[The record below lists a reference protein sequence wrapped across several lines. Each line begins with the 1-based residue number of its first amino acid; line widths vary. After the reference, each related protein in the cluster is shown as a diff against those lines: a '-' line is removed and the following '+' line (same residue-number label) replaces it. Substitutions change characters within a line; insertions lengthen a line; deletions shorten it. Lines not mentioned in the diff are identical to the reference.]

1 MLGYDRQGHS
11 LAEPVDGAL
20 KSGSEKGVTRPWTN
34 PAHSPGPSSPDR
46 LLPYPNRLLLSP
58 DHLLLK
64 TRTHFSPSHRR
75 FTMHKL
81 TLDSDETYSPTYA
94 GRCFSHD
101 IPKYRLPAQ
110 GMSADGAYQ
119 LVHDELNLD
128 GNPAL
133 NLASFVTSWMEPQ
146 ADRLAA
152 ETLDKNLIDQDE
164 YPQTEVVHQ
173 RVVSMIGRLFHAPAH
188 EQPTGTAT
196 IGSSEAIMLAML
208 AHKRSWQRRRA
219 KEGMPADKPNMVM
232 GADVH
237 TCWEKFANYFEVEAR
252 VVPMEDGRYTI
263 GAAEVEPLL
272 DERTIAV
279 AGLLGTTF
287 TGQMDDLRSINDLLA
302 RVETERG
309 WHIPLHIDA
318 ASGGFVIP
326 FSKPELEWDFRLS
339 QVRSIN
345 VSNHKFGLV
354 YPGMGTVVFRD
365 RSDLPEE
372 LVFHI
377 NYLGGD
383 MPNYSLNFSR
393 PSSSVVLQYFAF
405 LRLGHSGYEEIVA
418 NVLANAGSLADTE
431 ETDLVKLSHL
441 LRERGWIVPAYTLP
455 PNAEHVSVLRM
466 VVKENFS
473 RDMVDM
479 LAHDVHVAMQTL
491 RALAAGTNAHPRRP
505 GHRPV
510 Y

>member
-1 MLGYDRQGHS
+1 
-11 LAEPVDGAL
+11 
-20 KSGSEKGVTRPWTN
+20 
-34 PAHSPGPSSPDR
+34 
-46 LLPYPNRLLLSP
+46 
-58 DHLLLK
+58 
-64 TRTHFSPSHRR
+64 
-75 FTMHKL
+75 MHKL
-81 TLDSDETYSPTYA
+81 NVDSEDLVSPTYA
-94 GRCFSHD
+94 GRSFSHD
-101 IPKYRLPAQ
+101 IPKYRLPAE
-110 GMSADGAYQ
+110 GVSADAAYQ

-152 ETLDKNLIDQDE
+152 ETLAKNLIDQDE
-164 YPQTEVVHQ
+164 YPQSEVVHR

-188 EQPTGTAT
+188 QQPTGTAT

-208 AHKRSWQRRRA
+208 AHKRSWQLRRQAGGLPTDR
-219 KEGMPADKPNMVM
+219 PNMVM

-237 TCWEKFANYFEVEAR
+237 TCWEKFARYFEVEAR
-252 VVPMEDGRYTI
+252 VIPMEDGRYTI

-287 TGQMDDLRSINDLLA
+287 TGQMDDLASIDALLT
-302 RVETERG
+302 RVREERG
-309 WHIPLHIDA
+309 LNIPLHIDA

-326 FSKPELEWDFRLS
+326 FSQPDLEWDFRLPS
-339 QVRSIN
+339 VRSIN

-365 RSDLPEE
+365 ASDLPDE

-405 LRLGHSGYEEIVA
+405 LRLGRAGYEAIIA
-418 NVLANAGSLADTE
+418 SCLANARALAAKLGAIPGLDPIADGSAFPIVAVRASDPHA
-431 ETDLVKLSHL
+431 TDLVQLSHL

-455 PNAEHVSVLRM
+455 PNAEHVTVLRM

-479 LAHDVHVAMQTL
+479 LAHDIGLAMRTL
-491 RALAAGTNAHPRRP
+491 NHDAHIHPHRPRR
-505 GHRPV
+505 RPHC
-510 Y
+510 

>member
-1 MLGYDRQGHS
+1 
-11 LAEPVDGAL
+11 
-20 KSGSEKGVTRPWTN
+20 
-34 PAHSPGPSSPDR
+34 
-46 LLPYPNRLLLSP
+46 
-58 DHLLLK
+58 
-64 TRTHFSPSHRR
+64 
-75 FTMHKL
+75 MHKL
-81 TLDSDETYSPTYA
+81 NIDSEEQLSPTYA
-94 GRCFSHD
+94 GRSFSRD
-101 IPKYRLPAQ
+101 IPKYRLAAE
-110 GMSADGAYQ
+110 GIAAESAYQ

-152 ETLDKNLIDQDE
+152 ETLAKNLIDQDE

-173 RVVSMIGRLFHAPAH
+173 RVVSMIARLFHAPAH
-188 EQPTGTAT
+188 QQPKGTAT

-208 AHKRSWQRRRA
+208 AHKRSWQRRREQA
-219 KEGMPADKPNMVM
+219 GLPTDRPNMVM

-237 TCWEKFANYFEVEAR
+237 TCWEKFARYFEVEAR
-252 VVPMEDGRYTI
+252 VAPMEDGRYTI
-263 GAAEVEPLL
+263 GAEQVEPLL

-287 TGQMDDLRSINDLLA
+287 TGQMDDLGSIDALLT
-302 RVETERG
+302 RVAAEPG

-318 ASGGFVIP
+318 ASGGFITP
-326 FSKPELEWDFRLS
+326 FARPDEEWDFRLAS
-339 QVRSIN
+339 VRSIN

-365 RSDLPEE
+365 ASDLPEE

-393 PSSSVVLQYFAF
+393 PSSSVILQYFAF
-405 LRLGHSGYEEIVA
+405 LRLGRSGYEEIVSTLLE
-418 NVLANAGSLADTE
+418 NSQTLARKLAAIDGLSLLTDGSLFPIVALRADDPE
-431 ETDLVKLSHL
+431 KVDLNHLSHL

-455 PNAEHVSVLRM
+455 PNAEHVTVLRM
-466 VVKENFS
+466 VVKENLS
-473 RDMVDM
+473 RDMVDL
-479 LAHDVHVAMQTL
+479 LAHDIGAAMKTL
-491 RALAAGTNAHPRRP
+491 AQGTHPHLHLRRRP
-505 GHRPV
+505 HC
-510 Y
+510 

>member
-1 MLGYDRQGHS
+1 
-11 LAEPVDGAL
+11 
-20 KSGSEKGVTRPWTN
+20 
-34 PAHSPGPSSPDR
+34 
-46 LLPYPNRLLLSP
+46 
-58 DHLLLK
+58 
-64 TRTHFSPSHRR
+64 
-75 FTMHKL
+75 MHHVNV
-81 TLDSDETYSPTYA
+81 DSDQLLCPTYA
-94 GRCFSHD
+94 GRSFSHD
-101 IPKYRLPAQ
+101 IPRYSLPAQ
-110 GMSADGAYQ
+110 GVSADAAYQ

-152 ETLDKNLIDQDE
+152 EALAKNLIDQDE
-164 YPQTEVVHQ
+164 YPQTEAIHE
-173 RVVSMIGRLFHAPAH
+173 RVVSMVGRLFHAPAH
-188 EQPTGTAT
+188 ERPTGTAT

-208 AHKRSWQRRRA
+208 AHKRSWQRRREA
-219 KEGMPADKPNMVM
+219 AGLPADSPNMVM

-237 TCWEKFANYFEVEAR
+237 TCWEKFARYFEVQPR
-252 VVPMEDGRYTI
+252 VVPLEEGRYTI
-263 GAAEVEPLL
+263 GAEQVRPLL

-287 TGQMDDLRSINDLLA
+287 TGQMDDLASLDELLR
-302 RVETERG
+302 RVEDEHG
-309 WHIPLHIDA
+309 WRIPLHVDA
-318 ASGGFVIP
+318 ASGGFVVP
-326 FSKPELEWDFRLS
+326 FARPQQEWDFRLAS
-339 QVRSIN
+339 VRSIN

-365 RSDLPEE
+365 ASDLPEE

-393 PSSSVVLQYFAF
+393 PSASVILQYFAF
-405 LRLGHSGYEEIVA
+405 LRLGRAGYEQIVRT
-418 NVLANAGSLADTE
+418 VLANASALGRKLAAIDELQPITDGSELPIVAVRASDPRRL
-431 ETDLVKLSHL
+431 DLTRLSHL

-455 PNAEHVSVLRM
+455 PNAEHVTVLRM

-479 LAHDVHVAMQTL
+479 LAHDVGAGV
-491 RALAAGTNAHPRRP
+491 RELARGEGTGPRRERR
-505 GHRPV
+505 RPHC
-510 Y
+510 

>member
-1 MLGYDRQGHS
+1 MRK
-11 LAEPVDGAL
+11 L
-20 KSGSEKGVTRPWTN
+20 K
-34 PAHSPGPSSPDR
+34 
-46 LLPYPNRLLLSP
+46 
-58 DHLLLK
+58 
-64 TRTHFSPSHRR
+64 
-75 FTMHKL
+75 
-81 TLDSDETYSPTYA
+81 LDSEEVHHPTYA
-94 GRCFSHD
+94 ARSFSHEV
-101 IPKYRLPAQ
+101 PKYRLPAQ
-110 GMSADGAYQ
+110 GMSAEAAYQ

-146 ADRLAA
+146 ADKLAT
-152 ETLDKNLIDQDE
+152 ETLNKNLIDQDE

-173 RVVSMIGRLFHAPAH
+173 RVVSMIGRLFHAPAG
-188 EQPTGTAT
+188 ESPTGTAT

-208 AHKRSWQRRRA
+208 AHKRSWQRRREA
-219 KEGMPADKPNMVM
+219 AGLSADRPNMVM

-237 TCWEKFANYFEVEAR
+237 TCWEKFACYFEVQAR
-252 VVPMEDGRYTI
+252 VVPMQEGRYTVS
-263 GAAEVEPLL
+263 AEQVEPLI
-272 DERTIAV
+272 DEHTIAV

-287 TGQMDDLRSINDLLA
+287 TGQMDDLASINGLLA
-302 RVETERG
+302 ELESKRG
-309 WHIPLHIDA
+309 WHVPLHVDA
-318 ASGGFVIP
+318 ASGGFVAP
-326 FSKPELEWDFRLS
+326 FSQPELEWDFRLS

-377 NYLGGD
+377 NYLGGN

-393 PSSSVVLQYFAF
+393 PSNSVVLQYFNF
-405 LRLGHSGYEEIVA
+405 LRLGREGYAEIVA
-418 NVLANAGSLADTE
+418 NTLANARALATKLETIEGLQLVNDGSAFPIVAARASEPGRL
-431 ETDLVKLSHL
+431 DLTALSHK

-455 PNAEHVSVLRM
+455 PNAEHITLLRM

-479 LAHDVHVAMQTL
+479 LAHDVRDAIH
-491 RALAAGTNAHPRRP
+491 ALEAGPAAHPHHRRK
-505 GHRPV
+505 RPHC
-510 Y
+510 

>member
-1 MLGYDRQGHS
+1 
-11 LAEPVDGAL
+11 
-20 KSGSEKGVTRPWTN
+20 
-34 PAHSPGPSSPDR
+34 
-46 LLPYPNRLLLSP
+46 
-58 DHLLLK
+58 
-64 TRTHFSPSHRR
+64 
-75 FTMHKL
+75 MHKL
-81 TLDSDETYSPTYA
+81 NVDSEDLVTPTYA
-94 GRCFSHD
+94 GRSFSHD
-101 IPKYRLPAQ
+101 IPKYRLPAE

-152 ETLDKNLIDQDE
+152 ETLAKNLIDQDE
-164 YPQTEVVHQ
+164 YPQTEVVHR

-188 EQPTGTAT
+188 QQPTGTAT

-208 AHKRSWQRRRA
+208 AHKRSWQLRREA
-219 KEGMPADKPNMVM
+219 AGLPADRPNMVM

-237 TCWEKFANYFEVEAR
+237 TCWEKFARYFEVDAR
-252 VVPMEDGRYTI
+252 VVPMEEGRYTI

-287 TGQMDDLRSINDLLA
+287 TGQMDDLASIDTLLT
-302 RVETERG
+302 RVESERG
-309 WHIPLHIDA
+309 LRIPLHIDA

-326 FSKPELEWDFRLS
+326 FSQPDLEWDFRLPS
-339 QVRSIN
+339 VRSIN

-365 RSDLPEE
+365 ASDLPEE

-405 LRLGHSGYEEIVA
+405 LRLGRAGFEDIVA
-418 NVLANAGSLADTE
+418 NCLANASSLGGKLSAIDGLEPIADGSDFPIVAVRASDPQT
-431 ETDLVKLSHL
+431 TDLVQLSHL

-455 PNAEHVSVLRM
+455 PNAEHVTVLRM
-466 VVKENFS
+466 VIKENFS

-479 LAHDVHVAMQTL
+479 IAHDVRLAMHTL
-491 RALAAGTNAHPRRP
+491 GHGERIRPHSPIRRP
-505 GHRPV
+505 L

>member
-1 MLGYDRQGHS
+1 
-11 LAEPVDGAL
+11 
-20 KSGSEKGVTRPWTN
+20 
-34 PAHSPGPSSPDR
+34 
-46 LLPYPNRLLLSP
+46 
-58 DHLLLK
+58 
-64 TRTHFSPSHRR
+64 
-75 FTMHKL
+75 MHKL
-81 TLDSDETYSPTYA
+81 NLASEEHLSPTYA
-94 GRCFSHD
+94 GRSFSHD

-110 GMSADGAYQ
+110 GVAAEAAYQ

-152 ETLDKNLIDQDE
+152 ETLAKNLIDQDE
-164 YPQTEVVHQ
+164 YPQTEVVHE

-188 EQPTGTAT
+188 QRPTGTAT

-208 AHKRSWQRRRA
+208 AHKRTWQRRREA
-219 KEGMPADKPNMVM
+219 AGLPADRPNMVM

-237 TCWEKFANYFEVEAR
+237 TCWEKFARYFEVDAR
-252 VVPMEDGRYTI
+252 VIPMEEGRYTI
-263 GAAEVEPLL
+263 AAAEVEPLL

-287 TGQMDDLRSINDLLA
+287 TGQMDDLRSIDELLK
-302 RVETERG
+302 RVAADAG
-309 WHIPLHIDA
+309 WSIPLHIDA
-318 ASGGFVIP
+318 AAGGFITP
-326 FSKPELEWDFRLS
+326 FSHPQEEWDFRLES
-339 QVRSIN
+339 VRSIN

-354 YPGMGTVVFRD
+354 YPGMGTVIFRD
-365 RSDLPEE
+365 ASDLPEE

-393 PSSSVVLQYFAF
+393 PSSSVILQYFAF
-405 LRLGHSGYEEIVA
+405 LRLGRAGYEEIVA
-418 NVLANAGSLADTE
+418 TVLQNAGALAAKLAALDGLELLTDGSQFPIVALRASDPKA
-431 ETDLVKLSHL
+431 TDLTALSHA
-441 LRERGWIVPAYTLP
+441 LRQRGWIVPAYTLP
-455 PNAEHVSVLRM
+455 PNAEHITVLRM

-479 LAHDVHVAMQTL
+479 LAHDMGSAMKTL
-491 RALAAGTNAHPRRP
+491 TRGEHRHRAR
-505 GHRPV
+505 HRPHC
-510 Y
+510 